1 MMDNY
6 DLWYAHDSQLE
17 SQLRVLPE
25 CCECGEKIQDEY
37 LFEINDEYICE
48 RCMESNHRKCVDDLI
63 V

>member
-37 LFEINDEYICE
+37 LFEVNDEYICE
-48 RCMESNHRKCVDDLI
+48 RCMESNHRKYVDDLI
-63 V
+63 I

>member
-17 SQLRVLPE
+17 SQFHMLPE

-37 LFEINDEYICE
+37 LFEVNDEYICE
-48 RCMESNHRKCVDDLI
+48 RCMESNHRKYVDDLI
-63 V
+63 I